1 MSRTSRQTGPVKSI
15 SAKKSC
21 TVDCRW
27 QSSIKYMG
35 RTIRSQRCPQPI
47 TRDQRNKVIMV
58 MIQQV
63 IVCCPCSL

>member
-1 MSRTSRQTGPVKSI
+1 MAKAYKQAELVKSI

-27 QSSIKYMG
+27 QMRIKCMVRMRSSQYLPWLG
-35 RTIRSQRCPQPI
+35 TA
-47 TRDQRNKVIMV
+47 DQCSNVIMV

-63 IVCCPCSL
+63 IVCCLCSP